1 MVHIFA
7 CLLTLFFSLSSPA
20 LEGNAAFRQS
30 SLAAKTLPTPQY
42 YIQEGVRRSVASREA
57 GLTHVPA
64 TIFREG
70 QAPVTTTLPINQ
82 LFSPKAEIPLNSR
95 FLNIQ
100 PPIRVPI
107 TVEPLGLPGQMPT
120 TPISGVKLV
129 P

>member
-1 MVHIFA
+1 MPGIISS
-7 CLLTLFFSLSSPA
+7 LLALFFFLSGPA
-20 LEGNAAFRQS
+20 NEGDVDFRHS
-30 SLAAKTLPTPQY
+30 SLAAEAAATPQY
-42 YIQEGVRRSVASREA
+42 YIQEGVRRSVAVREA
-57 GLTHVPA
+57 GLTEVPA
-64 TIFREG
+64 TIFVEG

-120 TPISGVKLV
+120 TPLPNVKLV

>member
-1 MVHIFA
+1 MFRKLFIAVLLSVFA
-7 CLLTLFFSLSSPA
+7 AQF
-20 LEGNAAFRQS
+20 
-30 SLAAKTLPTPQY
+30 LAAKTLPTPQY

-57 GLTHVPA
+57 GLTQVPA

-70 QAPVTTTLPINQ
+70 QAPVTTTIPLNQ